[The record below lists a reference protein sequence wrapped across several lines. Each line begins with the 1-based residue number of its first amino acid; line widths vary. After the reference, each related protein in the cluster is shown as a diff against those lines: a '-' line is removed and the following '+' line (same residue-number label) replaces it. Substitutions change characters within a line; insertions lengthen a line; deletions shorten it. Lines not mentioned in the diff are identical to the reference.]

1 MTRVAIIGGGPGGLM
16 TAHLLEQKCS
26 CRATLFEASDRLGG
40 KVRTCRFDSAPVKY
54 EAGVAEC
61 YDYEAIGE
69 DPLRNLMREL
79 RLDITPTGGNA
90 IVLDGALMLDDTEVR
105 QRCGER
111 TLRAIE
117 DFRRQASTIL
127 PLAKWYQGLE
137 QVDNGHPW
145 ARRTFE
151 EMLNEVADPVAKAYL
166 KVAVHSDLATEP
178 NLTNG
183 LNGLR
188 KLLGSVS
195 GYGAQYSIDGG
206 MDMLPR
212 RLAEHLTS
220 TNVILNAAVVR
231 VSGRGGHEEDHGQHK
246 QYWQG
251 HRQHRQ
257 HRHNG
262 QHRGQHGHD
271 EQSESF
277 AISFRQGRRVVEQ
290 PFDAVVVA
298 LPHTSLQ
305 AIEWAGKRLGRA
317 MAAHVAHYNRP
328 GHYLRISVLFD
339 KPFWR
344 RRVSG
349 SWFMLDAFG
358 GCCVYDEGTR
368 HDAGGYGVLGWLLAG
383 ADALALCNADDETL
397 VRRALASLP
406 EDLFGEARRR
416 FLEGKVH
423 RWAGAV
429 SAQPGGFPMRDL
441 RSAHQP
447 EPSHH
452 GGLFLVGDYLFD
464 CTLNGVLR
472 SATFATGLL
481 QHWMQGRSAGQRA
494 TPLRPRAARRGQPL
508 ASGQSHC
515 CASPAQASSGSRT

>member
-26 CRATLFEASDRLGG
+26 CRTTLFEASDRLGG

-61 YDYEAIGE
+61 YDYEAIGD

-79 RLDITPTGGNA
+79 GLDTTPTGSNA
-90 IVLDGALMLDDTEVR
+90 IVLDGALMLDDIEIG
-105 QRCGER
+105 QRCGDR

-117 DFRRQASTIL
+117 DFRQLASTIL
-127 PLAKWYQGLE
+127 PLSKWYQGLE
-137 QVDNGHPW
+137 QGDNGHPW

-188 KLLGSVS
+188 KLLGSVP

-206 MDMLPR
+206 MEMLPR

-220 TNVILNAAVVR
+220 TDVVLNAPIVR
-231 VSGRGGHEEDHGQHK
+231 VSGREERNRSRRRKAPRDG
-246 QYWQG
+246 YVVSV
-251 HRQHRQ
+251 RQVRNVV
-257 HRHNG
+257 RHY
-262 QHRGQHGHD
+262 
-271 EQSESF
+271 
-277 AISFRQGRRVVEQ
+277 
-290 PFDAVVVA
+290 FDAVVVA
-298 LPHTSLQ
+298 LPHTWLH
-305 AIEWAGKRLGRA
+305 AIEWAGMRLRRA
-317 MAAHVAHYNRP
+317 MAEHVAHYNRP

-339 KPFWR
+339 QPFWR

-368 HDAGGYGVLGWLLAG
+368 HDAGGYGVLGWLVAG

-397 VRRALASLP
+397 VRRALESLP
-406 EDLFGEARRR
+406 DDLYGEARQR

-472 SATFATGLL
+472 SATYATDLL
-481 QHWMQGRSAGQRA
+481 QRWLHCPSPGQRA
-494 TPLRPRAARRGQPL
+494 TPIGPNSARPDQSL
-508 ASGQSHC
+508 ASRQSRC
-515 CASPAQASSGSRT
+515 CALPAQASCGSRT

>member
-16 TAHLLEQKCS
+16 TARLLEQKCS

-61 YDYEAIGE
+61 YDYEALGN

-79 RLDITPTGGNA
+79 ALDTTPTGSNA
-90 IVLDGALMLDDTEVR
+90 IVLNGALMLDDLEIGR
-105 QRCGER
+105 RCGDR

-117 DFRRQASTIL
+117 AFRRQASAIL
-127 PLAKWYQGLE
+127 PQSKWYQGLE
-137 QVDNGHPW
+137 QGDNGHRW
-145 ARRTFE
+145 ARRPFE
-151 EMLNEVADPVAKAYL
+151 EMLNEVTDPVAKAYL
-166 KVAVHSDLATEP
+166 RVAVHSDLATEP

-188 KLLGSVS
+188 KLLGSVP

-206 MDMLPR
+206 MEMLPR

-220 TNVILNAAVVR
+220 TTVVLDAPVVQ
-231 VSGRGGHEEDHGQHK
+231 VSGHGEHEQRNRSPRRKASRDG
-246 QYWQG
+246 YVV
-251 HRQHRQ
+251 
-257 HRHNG
+257 
-262 QHRGQHGHD
+262 
-271 EQSESF
+271 SV
-277 AISFRQGRRVVEQ
+277 RQGRNVVRHD
-290 PFDAVVVA
+290 FDAVIVA
-298 LPHTSLQ
+298 LPHTWLH
-305 AIEWAGKRLGRA
+305 AIEWAGTRLRRA
-317 MAAHVAHYNRP
+317 MAEHVAHYNRP

-339 KPFWR
+339 QPFWR

-397 VRRALASLP
+397 VRRALESLP
-406 EDLFGEARRR
+406 DDLYGEARQW

-447 EPSHH
+447 EPSQH
-452 GGLFLVGDYLFD
+452 GGLILVGDYLFD

-472 SATFATGLL
+472 SATYATDLL
-481 QHWMQGRSAGQRA
+481 ARWLQCPSPTQRA
-494 TPLRPRAARRGQPL
+494 TLISPNSARCSPGGSGGYPRASQPL
-508 ASGQSHC
+508 ASAQSRC
-515 CASPAQASSGSRT
+515 CALPARASCDSRT

>member
-16 TAHLLEQKCS
+16 TAHVLEQKCS

-61 YDYEAIGE
+61 YDYEAIGD
-69 DPLRNLMREL
+69 DPLWNLMREL
-79 RLDITPTGGNA
+79 GLDTTPTGSNA
-90 IVLDGALMLDDTEVR
+90 IVLDGALMADDIEIG
-105 QRCGER
+105 QRCGDR

-117 DFRRQASTIL
+117 DFRRQAATIL
-127 PLAKWYQGLE
+127 PLSKWYQGLE
-137 QVDNGHPW
+137 QGDNGHPW

-188 KLLGSVS
+188 KLLGSVP

-220 TNVILNAAVVR
+220 TNVVLNAPVVR
-231 VSGRGGHEEDHGQHK
+231 VSGHGGQEEN
-246 QYWQG
+246 
-251 HRQHRQ
+251 HRQ
-257 HRHNG
+257 HRHHGQRRG
-262 QHRGQHGHD
+262 QHGQGRGQPGQHGQQRGQHGHD
-271 EQSESF
+271 ERSEGYS
-277 AISFRQGRRVVEQ
+277 ISFRQGRRVVEQ
-290 PFDAVVVA
+290 QFDAVVVA
-298 LPHTSLQ
+298 LPHTPLQ
-305 AIEWAGKRLGRA
+305 AIEWAGKQLGRA
-317 MAAHVAHYNRP
+317 MAEHVAHYNRP

-339 KPFWR
+339 QPFWR
-344 RRVSG
+344 RLVSG

-397 VRRALASLP
+397 IRRALESLP
-406 EDLFGEARRR
+406 DDLHTEACGR

-429 SAQPGGFPMRDL
+429 SGQPGGFPMRDL

-447 EPSHH
+447 EPVQH

-472 SATFATGLL
+472 SATFAIDLL
-481 QHWMQGRSAGQRA
+481 QRWLRCSSSGQPA
-494 TPLRPRAARRGQPL
+494 TPIYPSSADPSQAL
-508 ASGQSHC
+508 ASNQS
-515 CASPAQASSGSRT
+515 R

>member
-26 CRATLFEASDRLGG
+26 CQATLFEASDRLGG

-79 RLDITPTGGNA
+79 GLDITPTGSNA
-90 IVLDGALMLDDTEVR
+90 IVLDGALMLDDTEIR

-188 KLLGSVS
+188 KLLGSVP

-212 RLAEHLTS
+212 RLAQHLTS
-220 TNVILNAAVVR
+220 TNVVLNAPVAR
-231 VSGRGGHEEDHGQHK
+231 VSGRG
-246 QYWQG
+246 
-251 HRQHRQ
+251 
-257 HRHNG
+257 
-262 QHRGQHGHD
+262 HD
-271 EQSESF
+271 EQRESF

-290 PFDAVVVA
+290 QFDAVVVA

-305 AIEWAGKRLGRA
+305 AIEWAGRRLGGA
-317 MAAHVAHYNRP
+317 MAEHVAHYNRP

-339 KPFWR
+339 EPFWR

-383 ADALALCNADDETL
+383 ADALALCNAGDETL
-397 VRRALASLP
+397 VSRALESLP
-406 EDLFGEARRR
+406 EDLYGDARRR

-481 QHWMQGRSAGQRA
+481 QHWLQCRSAGQRP
-494 TPLRPRAARRGQPL
+494 TPLTSCPARRDQPL
-508 ASGQSHC
+508 ASAQSHC